1 LFQLIVHFFRFWIEF
16 SRLIDKRY
24 LENDEIENIDVLK
37 LQIELFII
45 FIYFLADVLV
55 IEKEVET
62 FKDILEI
69 ALIYIVKKK
78 VCYQLVIFN

>member
-1 LFQLIVHFFRFWIEF
+1 
-16 SRLIDKRY
+16 